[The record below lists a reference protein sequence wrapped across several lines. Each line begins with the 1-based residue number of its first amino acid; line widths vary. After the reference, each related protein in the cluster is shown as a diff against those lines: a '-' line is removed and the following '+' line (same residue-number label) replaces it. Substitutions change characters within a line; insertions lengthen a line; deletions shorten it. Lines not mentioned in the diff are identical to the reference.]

1 MDLQT
6 LKDLRE
12 KTGVG
17 IADCKAALEE
27 SGGDI
32 DGAVTLL
39 RERGQMKA
47 AKKSDRAASEGMI
60 ATYVHA
66 NGKIGA
72 MVQLNCETDFVARN
86 EAFVAFA
93 KDLAM
98 HVASENPLYMKPED
112 VPSDVLEKEREI
124 YREQLTS
131 EGKPS
136 EMIEKILPGK
146 LSKFFEETCL
156 MEQLFIKDDEKKI
169 KDLVSDTVL
178 KLGENI
184 QIADF
189 KRFAL

>member
-1 MDLQT
+1 M
-6 LKDLRE
+6 
-12 KTGVG
+12 G